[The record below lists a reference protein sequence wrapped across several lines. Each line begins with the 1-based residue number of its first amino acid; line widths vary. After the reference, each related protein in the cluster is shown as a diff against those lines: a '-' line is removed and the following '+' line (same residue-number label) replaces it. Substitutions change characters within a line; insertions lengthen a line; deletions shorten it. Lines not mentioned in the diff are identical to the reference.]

1 MPDHDTGYL
10 QQRMGNDGLLGRLTD
25 DDRRQVL
32 SSTRRRK
39 YARGEI
45 VFHEGDLGDALH
57 LIAKGHVAV
66 RATTPLGDVST
77 FTVLGPGEVFGE
89 GALLAPDSRRT
100 GTVVALEPVETQTLS
115 GDQFGTLRREHPE
128 VDRFLVEVLAAQ
140 VRRLSSRLQE
150 ALFVPA
156 ETRVLRRLVELGR
169 SYRSGDGTVVIPL
182 TQDDIA
188 SLAGTSRP
196 TANRVLKAA
205 EDDGVLSVR
214 RGRIEVLDA
223 TALEQRAR

>member
-1 MPDHDTGYL
+1 
-10 QQRMGNDGLLGRLTD
+10 MGEEGLLGRLTD
-25 DDRRQVL
+25 EDRRKVL
-32 SSTRRRK
+32 SSTRRRR
-39 YARGEI
+39 YARGEV

-89 GALLAPDSRRT
+89 GALLASDSRRT
-100 GTVVALEPVETQTLS
+100 GTVVALETVETQTLS

-128 VDRFLVEVLAAQ
+128 VDRFLIEVLSAQ

-150 ALFVPA
+150 ALFIPA
-156 ETRVLRRLVELGR
+156 ETRVLRRLVELGA
-169 SYRSGDGTVVIPL
+169 SYRDDAGRVVIPL

-205 EDDGVLSVR
+205 EDDGILSVR
-214 RGRIEVLDA
+214 RSRIEVLDPD
-223 TALEQRAR
+223 ALDRRAR

>member
-1 MPDHDTGYL
+1 MLAG
-10 QQRMGNDGLLGRLTD
+10 
-25 DDRRQVL
+25 
-32 SSTRRRK
+32 TRRRR

-45 VFHEGDLGDALH
+45 VFHEGDIGDALH

-66 RATTPLGDVST
+66 RGTTPLGDVST

-89 GALLAPDSRRT
+89 GALLASDSRRT

-128 VDRFLVEVLAAQ
+128 VDRFLIEVLSAQ
-140 VRRLSSRLQE
+140 VRRLSIRLQE
-150 ALFVPA
+150 ALFIPA
-156 ETRVLRRLVELGR
+156 ETRVLRRLVELCV
-169 SYRSGDGTVVIPL
+169 SYRAGDGSVVIPL
-182 TQDDIA
+182 TQDDVA

-214 RGRIEVLDA
+214 RSRIEVLDSD
-223 TALEQRAR
+223 ALERRAR

>member
-1 MPDHDTGYL
+1 MLAG
-10 QQRMGNDGLLGRLTD
+10 
-25 DDRRQVL
+25 
-32 SSTRRRK
+32 TRRRR

-45 VFHEGDLGDALH
+45 VFHEGDIGDALH

-66 RATTPLGDVST
+66 RSTTPLGDVST

-89 GALLAPDSRRT
+89 GALLASDSRRT

-128 VDRFLVEVLAAQ
+128 VDRFLIEVLSAQ
-140 VRRLSSRLQE
+140 VRRLSIRLQE
-150 ALFVPA
+150 ALFIPA
-156 ETRVLRRLVELGR
+156 ETRVLRRLVELCV
-169 SYRSGDGTVVIPL
+169 SYRASDDSVVIPL
-182 TQDDIA
+182 TQDDLA

-214 RGRIEVLDA
+214 RSRIEVIDSD
-223 TALEQRAR
+223 ALERRAR

>member
-1 MPDHDTGYL
+1 
-10 QQRMGNDGLLGRLTD
+10 MGEEGLLGRLTE
-25 DDRRQVL
+25 DDRRKVL
-32 SSTRRRK
+32 SGTRRRR
-39 YARGEI
+39 YARGEV

-89 GALLAPDSRRT
+89 GALLADDSRRT

-128 VDRFLVEVLAAQ
+128 VDRFLIEVLSTQ

-150 ALFVPA
+150 ALFIPA
-156 ETRVLRRLVELGR
+156 ETRVLRRLVELGD
-169 SYRSGDGTVVIPL
+169 SYRTGDQTVVIPL

-205 EDDGVLSVR
+205 EDDGILSVR
-214 RGRIEVLDA
+214 RSRIEVLEPQ
-223 TALEQRAR
+223 ALERRAR

>member
-1 MPDHDTGYL
+1 
-10 QQRMGNDGLLGRLTD
+10 MGEEGLLGRLTE
-25 DDRRQVL
+25 DDRRKVL
-32 SSTRRRK
+32 SGTRRRR
-39 YARGEI
+39 YARGEV

-89 GALLAPDSRRT
+89 GALLADDSRRT

-128 VDRFLVEVLAAQ
+128 VDRFLIEVLSTQ

-150 ALFVPA
+150 ALFIPA
-156 ETRVLRRLVELGR
+156 ETRVLRRLVELGD
-169 SYRSGDGTVVIPL
+169 SYRTDESTVVIPL

-205 EDDGVLSVR
+205 EDDGILSVR
-214 RGRIEVLDA
+214 RSRIEVLDPE
-223 TALEQRAR
+223 ALERRAR

>member
-1 MPDHDTGYL
+1 
-10 QQRMGNDGLLGRLTD
+10 MGEDGLLGRLTE

-32 SSTRRRK
+32 QHARRRK
-39 YARGEI
+39 FRRGEI
-45 VFHEGDLGDALH
+45 VFHEGDVGDALH
-57 LIAKGHVAV
+57 LIASGHVAV

-100 GTVVALEPVETQTLS
+100 GTVVALEPVETRS
-115 GDQFGTLRREHPE
+115 IGADEFGTLRREHPE

-140 VRRLSSRLQE
+140 VRRLSTRLQE

-156 ETRVLRRLVELGR
+156 ETRVLRRLVELSA
-169 SYRSGDGTVVIPL
+169 SYRSRDGGVVIPL

-214 RGRIEVLDA
+214 RGRIEVLEQA
-223 TALEQRAR
+223 ALEQRAR

>member
-1 MPDHDTGYL
+1 
-10 QQRMGNDGLLGRLTD
+10 MGEEGLLGRLTEE
-25 DDRRQVL
+25 DRRKVL
-32 SSTRRRK
+32 SGTRRRK
-39 YARGEI
+39 YARGEV

-77 FTVLGPGEVFGE
+77 FTVLGPGDVFGE

-100 GTVVALEPVETQTLS
+100 GTVVALESVETQTLS

-128 VDRFLVEVLAAQ
+128 VDRFLIEVLSTQ

-150 ALFVPA
+150 ALFIPA
-156 ETRVLRRLVELGR
+156 ETRVLRRLVELGH
-169 SYRSGDGTVVIPL
+169 SYRVDEGSVVIPL

-196 TANRVLKAA
+196 TANRVLKSA
-205 EDDGVLSVR
+205 EDDQILSVR
-214 RGRIEVLDA
+214 RSRIEVLDPD
-223 TALEQRAR
+223 ALERRAR

>member
-1 MPDHDTGYL
+1 
-10 QQRMGNDGLLGRLTD
+10 MGEDGLLGRLSE
-25 DDRRQVL
+25 DDRRTVL
-32 SSTRRRK
+32 QSTRRRR
-39 YARGEI
+39 YARGEV

-89 GALLAPDSRRT
+89 NALIAPDARRT
-100 GTVVALEPVETQTLS
+100 GTVVALEAVETQSLS
-115 GDQFGTLRREHPE
+115 SDQFGTLRRAHPE
-128 VDRFLVEVLAAQ
+128 IDRFLVEVLAAQ
-140 VRRLSSRLQE
+140 VRRLSTRLQE
-150 ALFVPA
+150 ALFVAA
-156 ETRVLRRLVELGR
+156 ETRVLRRLVELGA
-169 SYRSGDGTVVIPL
+169 SYRSGDGAVVIPL

-205 EDDGVLSVR
+205 EDDEILSVR
-214 RGRIEVLDA
+214 RGRIEVIDPV
-223 TALEQRAR
+223 ALERRAR

>member
-1 MPDHDTGYL
+1 
-10 QQRMGNDGLLGRLTD
+10 MGEEGLLGRLTD
-25 DDRRQVL
+25 EDRRKVL
-32 SSTRRRK
+32 SSTRRRR
-39 YARGEI
+39 YARGE
-45 VFHEGDLGDALH
+45 VLFHEGDLGDALH

-89 GALLAPDSRRT
+89 GALLASDSRRT

-128 VDRFLVEVLAAQ
+128 VDRFLIEVLSAQ

-150 ALFVPA
+150 ALFIPA
-156 ETRVLRRLVELGR
+156 ETRVLRRLVELGD
-169 SYRSGDGTVVIPL
+169 SYRAEGAGVVIPL

-205 EDDGVLSVR
+205 EDDGILSVR
-214 RGRIEVLDA
+214 RSRIEVLDPD
-223 TALEQRAR
+223 ALDRRAR

>member
-1 MPDHDTGYL
+1 
-10 QQRMGNDGLLGRLTD
+10 MGEEGLLGRLTE
-25 DDRRQVL
+25 DDRRKVL
-32 SSTRRRK
+32 SSTRRRR
-39 YARGEI
+39 YARGEV

-89 GALLAPDSRRT
+89 GALLADDSRRT
-100 GTVVALEPVETQTLS
+100 GTVVALEAVETQTLS

-128 VDRFLVEVLAAQ
+128 VDRFLIEVLSAQ

-150 ALFVPA
+150 ALFIPA

-169 SYRSGDGTVVIPL
+169 SYRIDERTVVIPL

-196 TANRVLKAA
+196 TANRVLKSA
-205 EDDGVLSVR
+205 EDDGILSVR
-214 RGRIEVLDA
+214 RSRIEVLDPD
-223 TALEQRAR
+223 ALERRAR